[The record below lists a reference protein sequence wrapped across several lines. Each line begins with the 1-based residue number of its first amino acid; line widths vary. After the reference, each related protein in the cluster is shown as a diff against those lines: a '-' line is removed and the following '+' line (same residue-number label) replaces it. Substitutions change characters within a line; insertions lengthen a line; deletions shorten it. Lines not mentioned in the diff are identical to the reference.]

1 MTQEMLGS
9 AAMSRR
15 RIVLLAVGVLLVAV
29 VGFVLTTLA
38 DAGAFRTLSP
48 HGFERC
54 TKVPGFTGAE
64 DLVFDQASGLAFIS
78 SNDFRAMEAGAPK
91 PGVIFSW
98 DVTAKGAPK
107 PVPHDFQE
115 LHPHGLGLLVRD
127 GLRRLF
133 VVNHPTRTSSTV
145 ELFDVLDGPTLKH
158 VRTID
163 APEFIS
169 LNDVAPVGPEQFYA
183 TIDAGTRAGTFGR
196 VVETFARMPW
206 SGLGYFD
213 GTKASV
219 VVSGLRYA
227 NGVAVSSDGAT
238 VFVAETTG
246 RRLLAF
252 SRDGASGALT
262 QRAERSTEA
271 GLDNISIVD
280 DGALLVGAHPKM
292 LEFLGHAKDPA
303 HHSPSQV
310 LRATYTNG
318 AFEVTDVAVDDGSTL
333 SGSSVALQVGG
344 GRTLL
349 GSVFEAHVLDCQFP

>member
-9 AAMSRR
+9 RPMSRR
-15 RIVLLAVGVLLVAV
+15 RIVLLVALVLLLSV
-29 VGFVLTTLA
+29 VGFVLNTLA

-48 HGFERC
+48 HGFEQC
-54 TKVPGFTGAE
+54 TKVSGFTGAE
-64 DLVFDQASGLAFIS
+64 DLVFDASSGLAFIS
-78 SNDFRAMEAGAPK
+78 SNDFRAMEAGAPT
-91 PGVIFSW
+91 PGIIFSW

-107 PVPHDFQE
+107 AVPHDLAV
-115 LHPHGLGLLVRD
+115 LHPHGLGLFVRD
-127 GLRRLF
+127 GVKRLF
-133 VVNHPTRTSSTV
+133 VVNHPTRVSSTV

-158 VRTID
+158 VRTVE

-169 LNDVAPVGPEQFYA
+169 LNDVAPVGPEQFYV

-206 SGLGYFD
+206 SGLGFFD

-219 VVSGLRYA
+219 AVSGLRYA
-227 NGVAVSSDGAT
+227 NGVAVSRDGAT
-238 VFVAETTG
+238 VFVSETTG

-252 SRDGASGALT
+252 SRDASSGALT
-262 QRAERSTEA
+262 QRAELTTEA
-271 GLDNISIVD
+271 GLDNISIGD

-318 AFEVTDVAVDDGSTL
+318 AFELTDVGIDDGSTL
-333 SGSSVALQVGG
+333 SGSSVAVPLGG
-344 GRTLL
+344 GRTLV
-349 GSVFEAHVLDCQFP
+349 GSVFEHHVLDCQLR